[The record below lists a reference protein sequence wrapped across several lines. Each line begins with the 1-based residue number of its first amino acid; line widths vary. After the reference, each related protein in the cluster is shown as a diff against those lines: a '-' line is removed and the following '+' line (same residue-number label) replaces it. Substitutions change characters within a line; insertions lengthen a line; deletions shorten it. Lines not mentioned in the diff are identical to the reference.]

1 MKLGIPNLVFMIGQ
15 SREDYLRA
23 IYNFWEQKYEPIRSI
38 DIVQYL
44 KVSKASVSE
53 MLKKLAK
60 QGYIRIK
67 PYFGIS
73 FTIKGLKEA
82 KKLTRKHRVME
93 VFLNDILKISKRN
106 IHNEAHKLEHCVSD
120 EVIKK
125 LAKFLNNPK
134 YNPQGK
140 KIPKI

>member
-1 MKLGIPNLVFMIGQ
+1 MIGQ

-23 IYNFWEQKYEPIRSI
+23 IYNFWEQKHKTIRSV
-38 DIVQYL
+38 DIAKCL
-44 KVSKASVSE
+44 NVSKASVSQ
-53 MLKKLAK
+53 MIKKLAK

-73 FTIKGLKEA
+73 FTTKGFKEA
-82 KKLTRKHRVME
+82 KKLTRKHRIME
-93 VFLNDILKISKRN
+93 VFLNDVLKISKRN